1 MCGIHASISTR
12 GFQIPSPGLK
22 HLLCKRGPDHVGEL
36 QAEIQ
41 DDGLTYYLS
50 FTSTVLA
57 LRGGHVTAQPF
68 IDPQSGSVLCWNGEA
83 WKIGPET
90 VAGNDGRKV
99 FDALLGAS
107 TTQGIGS
114 ESTSKVV
121 EALNSISG
129 PFAFVFFDNIHK
141 QLFFGRDRLGRR
153 SLLYNSLDDSKS
165 IEFSSTADP
174 ARGLWKEVEADAIY
188 VLSCRKEDAGKEV
201 QCLDP
206 GLILASRLPLHRYAW
221 GFSGQALQSAS
232 RDMMEISSV

>member
-1 MCGIHASISTR
+1 MCGIYASISTR

-22 HLLCKRGPDHVGEL
+22 HLLCKRGPDHVGEV
-36 QAEIQ
+36 QAEIE

-90 VAGNDGRKV
+90 VAGNDGQKV
-99 FDALLGAS
+99 FAALLGAS

-121 EALNSISG
+121 ETLNSISG

-153 SLLYNSLDDSKS
+153 SLLHNSLDDSKS

-174 ARGLWKEVEADAIY
+174 ARGLWEEVEADAIY

-201 QCLDP
+201 HRSDP
-206 GLILASRLPLHRYAW
+206 GLISASILPLHRYAW
-221 GFSGQALQSAS
+221 GVSGQALQSAS